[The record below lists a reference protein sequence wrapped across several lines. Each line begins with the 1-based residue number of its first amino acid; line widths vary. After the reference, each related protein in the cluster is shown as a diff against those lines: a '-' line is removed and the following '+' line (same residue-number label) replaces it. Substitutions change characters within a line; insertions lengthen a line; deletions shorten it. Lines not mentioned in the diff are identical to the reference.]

1 MLATKFNSTQMY
13 LLSVFANEES
23 GERLT
28 EIKDLITQYYQKKV
42 DEKLNE
48 LWDNGILDQKRLDQ
62 LMTMDLH
69 KDL

>member
-69 KDL
+69 KEL

>member
-1 MLATKFNSTQMY
+1 MY